1 MSEQKGYERMH
12 ELIGSLRSALGRL
25 EEGKLDPEG
34 LEHTVEEA
42 RKLYERLV
50 VIRHKAREAALIA
63 AQKPKVNA
71 VVEPPVVPEA
81 APIRLDTRPPEP
93 SPHQTSLIDAI
104 AETES
109 VPPEEPAPVAVHSPV
124 KVETEKVVAEKIVP
138 EKVAPEKPRVAKP
151 KPTLK
156 ERPETVAAKL
166 EHAPVADLHKA
177 IALSQKFWFVA
188 ELFAGQREQYDKAID
203 ALNNMGGLAEAQA
216 YVEREVVGKLPKPP
230 GEDVLATFTELL
242 QRRYR

>member
-50 VIRHKAREAALIA
+50 VIRHKAREAAVVA
-63 AQKPKVNA
+63 AQKAKPDA
-71 VVEPPVVPEA
+71 ATGTTPAPEA
-81 APIRLDTRPPEP
+81 APIRLDTRPPEA

-109 VPPEEPAPVAVHSPV
+109 APAEESAPPAV
-124 KVETEKVVAEKIVP
+124 KVETL
-138 EKVAPEKPRVAKP
+138 KVAPEKPRVAKP
-151 KPTLK
+151 RPAPK

-188 ELFAGQREQYDKAID
+188 ELFAGQREQYDRTID
-203 ALNNMGGLAEAQA
+203 ALNSMGGLVEAQA

-230 GEDVLATFTELL
+230 GDDVLATFMELL

>member
-1 MSEQKGYERMH
+1 MSDRKGYERMH

-34 LEHTVEEA
+34 LEHAVEEA
-42 RKLYERLV
+42 RMLYERLV
-50 VIRHKAREAALIA
+50 VIRHKAREAALVA
-63 AQKPKVNA
+63 AQKAKPTA
-71 VVEPPVVPEA
+71 VAEPPAAAES
-81 APIRLDTRPPEP
+81 APIRLDTRPPEV

-104 AETES
+104 AETETT
-109 VPPEEPAPVAVHSPV
+109 PAEEPVPV
-124 KVETEKVVAEKIVP
+124 KAEAEKA
-138 EKVAPEKPRVAKP
+138 APEKPRVAKP
-151 KPTLK
+151 RPAPK

-166 EHAPVADLHKA
+166 EHAPVSDLHKA

-203 ALNNMGGLAEAQA
+203 ALNNMGGLEEAQA
-216 YVEREVVGKLPKPP
+216 FVEREVVGKLPKAP
-230 GEDVLATFTELL
+230 GEDVLATFMELL

>member
-25 EEGKLDPEG
+25 EEGKLSSEG

-63 AQKPKVNA
+63 AQKAKPT
-71 VVEPPVVPEA
+71 VVAEAPPVPEV
-81 APIRLDTRPPEP
+81 APIRLDTRPPETA
-93 SPHQTSLIDAI
+93 PHQTSLIDAI

-109 VPPEEPAPVAVHSPV
+109 VPAEEKPVPV
-124 KVETEKVVAEKIVP
+124 KAAPMKVEAEKVPEKVVAEKP
-138 EKVAPEKPRVAKP
+138 APEMPRVAKP
-151 KPTLK
+151 KPAPK

-188 ELFAGQREQYDKAID
+188 ELFAGQREQYDKSID
-203 ALNNMGGLAEAQA
+203 ALNNMAGLDEAQA
-216 YVEREVVGKLPKPP
+216 YMEREVVGKLPKAP
-230 GEDVLATFTELL
+230 GDDVLATFMELL

>member
-1 MSEQKGYERMH
+1 MSDQKGYERMH

-25 EEGKLDPEG
+25 EEGKLSSEG
-34 LEHTVEEA
+34 LEQAVEEA

-50 VIRHKAREAALIA
+50 VIRHKAREAALLA
-63 AQKPKVNA
+63 AQKAKPT
-71 VVEPPVVPEA
+71 VVAEAPQVPEV
-81 APIRLDTRPPEP
+81 APIRLDTRPPET

-109 VPPEEPAPVAVHSPV
+109 APAEESPAPVKAAPA
-124 KVETEKVVAEKIVP
+124 KVEAEKIVP
-138 EKVAPEKPRVAKP
+138 EKVVVEKIAPEIPRVAKP
-151 KPTLK
+151 KPVPK

-188 ELFAGQREQYDKAID
+188 ELFSGQREQYDKSID
-203 ALNNMGGLAEAQA
+203 ALNNMPGLSEAQT
-216 YVEREVVGKLPKPP
+216 YMEIEVVGKLPKPP
-230 GEDVLATFTELL
+230 GDDVLATFMELL

>member
-34 LEHTVEEA
+34 LEHAVEES
-42 RKLYERLV
+42 RMLYERLV
-50 VIRHKAREAALIA
+50 VIRHKAREAALIT
-63 AQKPKVNA
+63 AQKAKPNV
-71 VVEPPVVPEA
+71 VVEAPTVPEA
-81 APIRLDTRPPEP
+81 APIRLDTRPPEIP
-93 SPHQTSLIDAI
+93 LHQTSLIDAI

-109 VPPEEPAPVAVHSPV
+109 APAEESTPVKTPPAKPAP
-124 KVETEKVVAEKIVP
+124 EKTVM
-138 EKVAPEKPRVAKP
+138 EKVAPEKPRVTKP
-151 KPTLK
+151 KAAPK
-156 ERPETVAAKL
+156 ELPVTVAAKL

-188 ELFAGQREQYDKAID
+188 ELFAGQREQYDKSID
-203 ALNNMGGLAEAQA
+203 ALNSMAGLAEAQD
-216 YVEREVVGKLPKPP
+216 YMESEVVAKLPKPP
-230 GEDVLATFTELL
+230 GEDVLATFMELL

>member
-63 AQKPKVNA
+63 AQKPKANA
-71 VVEPPVVPEA
+71 VVDPSVVPEA
-81 APIRLDTRPPEP
+81 TPIRLDTRPPEP

-109 VPPEEPAPVAVHSPV
+109 VPPELSIPVSVPAPV
-124 KVETEKVVAEKIVP
+124 KVEAEKVVAEKIV
-138 EKVAPEKPRVAKP
+138 PEKPRVAKP

-188 ELFAGQREQYDKAID
+188 ELFAGQREQYDKAIV
-203 ALNNMGGLAEAQA
+203 ALNSMDGIAEAQA